1 MHCCLCAPIRFAK
14 QNKVANSQG
23 RESIKSAIS
32 HDNNLQGST
41 IKSWFYFL
49 IYFCSFYLSAYCSKL
64 TASFRLCPVHTEK
77 PVSLKA
83 SLTSQTINSV
93 SQSFSHFSDYQQCL
107 SKLLSL
113 LRLST
118 VSLKASLTSQT
129 INSVSQSFSHF
140 SDYQQCLSK
149 LLSLLRLSTVS
160 LKASHFSDYQ
170 LAFAPTSLACE
181 TWVFNGRERER
192 ENCTH
197 THKPTWSHIFSWSF
211 WNLPLPTLRL
221 VFLKPPPSC
230 FETGLSETFP
240 FLSGSKWF
248 PRLKP
253 TFLWT
258 SPFGWSF

>member
-64 TASFRLCPVHTEK
+64 TASFRLCPVHTQK

-93 SQSFSHFSDYQQCL
+93 SQSF
-107 SKLLSL
+107 
-113 LRLST
+113 
-118 VSLKASLTSQT
+118 
-129 INSVSQSFSHF
+129 
-140 SDYQQCLSK
+140 
-149 LLSLLRLSTVS
+149 
-160 LKASHFSDYQ
+160 SHFSDYQ

-230 FETGLSETFP
+230 FETSLSETFP